1 MPSETDPRAYAYLVG
16 VGVTHSI
23 APPMHNYIA
32 KALGHDWEFL
42 AKECPTVE
50 DAVQLFRRPD
60 FAGGVVTMPYK
71 RTIMDHLDGLDEYA
85 IRLGACNNVYRTSDG
100 KLRGTNTDWRGIK
113 GCLLGASEA
122 GRGKPAVLIGAGG
135 AARAAIFTLHD
146 QLECR
151 QIYLVNRDRDEV
163 KVLLDEAKQV
173 YGDGLEIIY
182 VDRVEQVEGLASPY
196 YIVGTVPDAEPS
208 TPDEVEVH
216 QIIKSF
222 LSTPH
227 EKGVL
232 LDMCFKPRKTRILQ
246 AGKAEGWKTA
256 ARAGFKGVEIF
267 YEDLEYLAKDK
278 GPVDDSTLLAA
289 ARETRATCDHHGLKV
304 IGMQPFLFY
313 EGLTDRAQHRQKIE
327 RLKLWFAIV
336 KILRTDT
343 IQIPSNFQTEG
354 ISGDL
359 DLIVSDMI
367 EVADLGLREEP
378 VIRFAYENLA
388 WGTFISTW
396 ESLWEVVRRV
406 DRPNF
411 GCCLDTFNIAGRVWA
426 DPAST
431 SGKTV
436 DADAQLAASLQSLI
450 KTVDVSKVFYVQVV
464 DAERMQQPL
473 IEGHPFYV
481 EGQPA
486 RMSWSRNARLFLYEQ
501 ERGGYLPVVQV
512 AEAFLKGLGFE
523 GWVSMEL
530 FSRSMADPDSTVP
543 ETHAQRGIKAWNR
556 LAEELDL

>member
-1 MPSETDPRAYAYLVG
+1 MPGHRLNHSRIGCIHNRAMMHKKICQLLPQLTLIYTDKHCLDQFSISSFSFCKMPSETDPRAYAYLVG

-208 TPDEVEVH
+208 TLDEVEVH

-222 LSTPH
+222 LSTPY

-246 AGKAEGWKTA
+246 AGKAEGWKT
-256 ARAGFKGVEIF
+256 VEGTEI
-267 YEDLEYLAKDK
+267 
-278 GPVDDSTLLAA
+278 
-289 ARETRATCDHHGLKV
+289 
-304 IGMQPFLFY
+304 IGHQIHEQY
-313 EGLTDRAQHRQKIE
+313 
-327 RLKLWFAIV
+327 RLWCG
-336 KILRTDT
+336 DEESS
-343 IQIPSNFQTEG
+343 QIPVSEAWVVLRKAADESPAINF
-354 ISGDL
+354 
-359 DLIVSDMI
+359 
-367 EVADLGLREEP
+367 
-378 VIRFAYENLA
+378 
-388 WGTFISTW
+388 
-396 ESLWEVVRRV
+396 
-406 DRPNF
+406 
-411 GCCLDTFNIAGRVWA
+411 
-426 DPAST
+426 
-431 SGKTV
+431 
-436 DADAQLAASLQSLI
+436 
-450 KTVDVSKVFYVQVV
+450 
-464 DAERMQQPL
+464 
-473 IEGHPFYV
+473 
-481 EGQPA
+481 
-486 RMSWSRNARLFLYEQ
+486 
-501 ERGGYLPVVQV
+501 
-512 AEAFLKGLGFE
+512 
-523 GWVSMEL
+523 
-530 FSRSMADPDSTVP
+530 
-543 ETHAQRGIKAWNR
+543 
-556 LAEELDL
+556 